1 MEYHIARMS
10 CDGCVATIAD
20 TLKALDGASQVT
32 PDLERK
38 TIAIKTSAR
47 LTDVEK
53 ALAAAGYPVT
63 PR

>member
-1 MEYHIARMS
+1 MEFHIARMS
-10 CDGCVATIAD
+10 CDGCVATITDA
-20 TLKALDGASQVT
+20 LRALDGASQVT

-38 TIAIKTSAR
+38 TIAIRTSAR
-47 LTDVEK
+47 LSDVET

>member
-10 CDGCVATIAD
+10 CDGCVKTITDA
-20 TLKALDGASQVT
+20 LKALDASSQVT

-47 LTDVEK
+47 LTDVEA
-53 ALAAAGYPVT
+53 ALAAAGYPAT
-63 PR
+63 KS